1 MDFIRSNER
10 DKTASIKVKLKEAI
24 ELLQSN

>member
-1 MDFIRSNER
+1 MDFIRSNEP

-24 ELLQSN
+24 ELSQSN